1 MVRTVVATRQF
12 GADSVEHVFLFLFE
26 RSDRSGL
33 RYDRW
38 PRYARM
44 TWTAMDRT
52 MFGRSTDLA
61 GSVSF
66 FFSLHVNPIKYSTIS
81 GNSDLGQPR

>member
-1 MVRTVVATRQF
+1 MQTVVATGQF
-12 GADSVEHVFLFLFE
+12 GTDSVEHVFLFLFE

-52 MFGRSTDLA
+52 MLGRSIDLA

-66 FFSLHVNPIKYSTIS
+66 FLFLHVNPITYNTVS